1 MSEANPPEE
10 IPKAEHGVAPELI
23 KQLHDRNEKFQ
34 RARHQV
40 GKAFKAEIN
49 GLTETERALH
59 EVVEAEKEIEKTEE
73 EIQKEL
79 KKD

>member
-1 MSEANPPEE
+1 MSESHPSEE
-10 IPKAEHGVAPELI
+10 IPTAEHGVPPELI
-23 KQLHDRNEKFQ
+23 KQLHERNEKFH

-40 GKAFKAEIN
+40 GKAFEAEVN

-59 EVVEAEKEIEKTEE
+59 EVAEAEKEIEKTEE
-73 EIQKEL
+73 QIHNEL